1 MRRLDGDA
9 VRLKDKVVIITG
21 AGRGQGL
28 AAAHLFAAEGAHV
41 VVNDVD
47 DESVSAAVSSIELAG
62 GSAMAGVANVSDHAA
77 VASVVAATLQ
87 RFGSIDV
94 MYNNAAVGFSAL
106 RRFGIDMQDLVHTT
120 LEDWDRII
128 AINLTGVFYFCRET
142 LPVMIE
148 QGHGVVINTASIAAV
163 RGSPHA
169 HAYAASKGGI
179 VALTKAIAKTYGPA
193 GIRANA
199 ICPGAIDTDMVRE
212 SLETRGVDAVIS
224 GIPLRSIGIP
234 EDVGNLAVFLA
245 SDESR
250 YITGQAIVIDGG
262 VTG

>member
-1 MRRLDGDA
+1 

-47 DESVSAAVSSIELAG
+47 DESVSAAVSSIESAG
-62 GSAMAGVANVSDHAA
+62 GSAMAGVADVADHEA
-77 VASVVAATLQ
+77 VAAVVAATLQ
-87 RFGSIDV
+87 RYGSIDV

-106 RRFGIDMQDLVHTT
+106 RRFGIDMKDLVQTT
-120 LEDWDRII
+120 IDDWNRII
-128 AINLTGVFYFCRET
+128 AINLSGVFHFCRET
-142 LPVMIE
+142 LPPMIE
-148 QGHGVVINTASIAAV
+148 RGSGVVINTASIAAV
-163 RGSPHA
+163 RGSPWA
-169 HAYAASKGGI
+169 HAYAASKGG
-179 VALTKAIAKTYGPA
+179 VVSLTKAIAKTYGPS

-199 ICPGAIDTDMVRE
+199 ICPGAVDTDMIRD
-212 SLETRGVDAVIS
+212 SLATRDGGVDAVIS
-224 GIPLRSIGIP
+224 GVPLRSIGTP
-234 EDVGNLAVFLA
+234 DDVGNLAVFLA